1 MFVNFEQTGSG
12 NERILVVEDEA
23 MLRTLVEGVLQHHGY
38 TVCSA
43 ASGEEAT
50 ALWRKQNGKF
60 DLLLTDM
67 MLPDGVT
74 GHQIAQQL
82 RIEHPALKVIYAS
95 GFSNDAI
102 QGGGEPELTEGVNF
116 LQKPFST
123 ESLVQTIRD
132 CLSISM
138 AGEA

>member
-1 MFVNFEQTGSG
+1 MFVNFDQKGVG

-23 MLRTLVEGVLQHHGY
+23 MLRMLVEGVLQHHGY

-50 ALWRKQNGKF
+50 EVWRKQNGQF

-82 RIEHPALKVIYAS
+82 RTEHPALKVIYAS
-95 GFSNDAI
+95 GFSNDLI
-102 QGGGEPELTEGVNF
+102 EGGERGLTQGINF

-123 ESLVQTIRD
+123 QSLVQTIRD
-132 CLSISM
+132 SLNTSVE
-138 AGEA
+138 AGA